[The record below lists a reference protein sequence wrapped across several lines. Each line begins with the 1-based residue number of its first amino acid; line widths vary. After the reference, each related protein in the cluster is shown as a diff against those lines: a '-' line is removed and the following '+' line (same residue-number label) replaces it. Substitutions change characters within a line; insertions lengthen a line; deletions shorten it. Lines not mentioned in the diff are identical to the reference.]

1 MQHIAGCSVT
11 DGCFRLSRYVISA
24 IILLLSA
31 GVLTASVAHTDAPL
45 GPPHQVRT
53 TNPKVGVHTRL
64 TDEVEAAK
72 IRRTL
77 EMVREMGARW
87 IVEYFPWAY
96 IEPLPGLYDW
106 KHADL
111 VIDHAIHQGLT
122 VIARLGMVPQ
132 WARPPD
138 SAPSFLDEERYPDF
152 ARFVGDFA
160 SRYDGRVHYIVIWN
174 EPNLS
179 LEWGFRP
186 VSPDAYTR
194 LLKMAYQ
201 AAKASSLQVNVLAGA
216 FAPTLAPA
224 GDEWAMNDLDY
235 LRAMLDAGA
244 AEYFDALAVHAYG
257 WTDPADAPPDAQ
269 VVNFRRVEL
278 LRRILVEYGAGD
290 KPIMITEGGWNDH
303 PRWTRAVKP
312 AQRIQYTLRA
322 YQLAAEWDWCVAVV
336 LWAFRY
342 PWPAG
347 SYLDYYTFVTPSFDP
362 KPIYL
367 EVQRYATP

>member
-1 MQHIAGCSVT
+1 MLL
-11 DGCFRLSRYVISA
+11 FSA
-24 IILLLSA
+24 W
-31 GVLTASVAHTDAPL
+31 VLTASVAQSDAPL

-53 TNPKVGVHTRL
+53 TNPKIGIHTRL

-96 IEPLPGLYDW
+96 IEPLPGLQDW

-111 VIDHAIHQGLT
+111 VVDHALHQGLT

-132 WARPPD
+132 WARPAD
-138 SAPSFLDEERYPDF
+138 SPPSFLNEEHYPDF
-152 ARFVGDFA
+152 ARFVGDFV
-160 SRYDGRVHYIVIWN
+160 SRYNGRIRYIIIWN

-186 VSPDAYTR
+186 VNPSEYTR

-201 AAKASSLQVNVLAGA
+201 AAKAANPQVQVLAGA
-216 FAPTLAPA
+216 LAPTLAPP

-244 AEYFDALAVHAYG
+244 AEYFEILAVHAYG
-257 WTDPADAPPDAQ
+257 WTYPADAPPDPHT
-269 VVNFRRVEL
+269 VNFRRVEL
-278 LRRILVEYGAGD
+278 LRRVLVEYGEGD

-312 AQRIQYTLRA
+312 AQRIQYTLQA
-322 YQLAAEWDWCVAVV
+322 YQMAAQWDWCAAVV

-367 EVQRYATP
+367 EVQRYAIP